1 MEARTERR
9 KEGREGKEKREGGM
23 EVKKRKRKEGSR
35 FMKTYLI

>member
-9 KEGREGKEKREGGM
+9 KAGKEKREGGM